1 MSNMNY
7 EKSITKMRKKYKRK
21 PFKEPLEHALW
32 MKRDDKLYKLYEEYK
47 DVYAK
52 GEVYYAQIVMANP
65 MMKDNTDFM
74 DGPAVVVY
82 SDHEWANANPE
93 KLINIAKDVIGYKN
107 TPDEMIPEELRATVN
122 KFREDTDRPNFRF
135 EYMLEGHK
143 INVHFATMLVVRKF
157 LPTGYLS
164 GDIFPVLA
172 TGDMETVLTLPN
184 IYWSKDMK
192 KKFAE
197 NARVDVLVADEDF
210 DEEEF

>member
-1 MSNMNY
+1 MNY
-7 EKSITKMRKKYKRK
+7 EKSIIKMRKKYKRK
-21 PFKEPLEHALW
+21 TFKEPLEHALW

-52 GEVYYAQIVMANP
+52 GEVYYAQVVMANP
-65 MMKDNTDFM
+65 MMKDNSEFM
-74 DGPAVVVY
+74 DGPAVIVY
-82 SDHEWANANPE
+82 SDHEWVNSNPE
-93 KLINIAKDVIGYKN
+93 KLIQVAKDIIGYKN
-107 TPDEMIPEELRATVN
+107 APDEVIPENLRAAVK

-143 INVHFATMLVVRKF
+143 INVHFATMLVTRKF

-172 TGDMETVLTLPN
+172 TSEYETVLTLPN

-210 DEEEF
+210 EEDEF